1 MRVTDNM
8 RSWNPVA
15 QTTGWDGPGIG
26 AFSHLLQVQI
36 PVLIN
41 AQTRGEKAKH
51 FHLEAK
57 MDMEP
62 PSYYS
67 NGPVALNIGV
77 ILITVDKNKLL
88 KILITSYPLG

>member
-8 RSWNPVA
+8 RSWNPVT

-26 AFSHLLQVQI
+26 EFSHLLQIQI

-51 FHLEAK
+51 FHYTYK
-57 MDMEP
+57 SKWTWSRHPIIQM
-62 PSYYS
+62 
-67 NGPVALNIGV
+67 GQ
-77 ILITVDKNKLL
+77 LL
-88 KILITSYPLG
+88 

>member
-8 RSWNPVA
+8 RSWNSA
-15 QTTGWDGPGIG
+15 TQTTGWDGPGIG

-51 FHLEAK
+51 FH
-57 MDMEP
+57 
-62 PSYYS
+62 Y
-67 NGPVALNIGV
+67 
-77 ILITVDKNKLL
+77 T
-88 KILITSYPLG
+88 

>member
-1 MRVTDNM
+1 MGV
-8 RSWNPVA
+8 
-15 QTTGWDGPGIG
+15 G
-26 AFSHLLQVQI
+26 
-36 PVLIN
+36 
-41 AQTRGEKAKH
+41 
-51 FHLEAK
+51 
-57 MDMEP
+57 P